1 MQLLPHPNLFTS
13 RPLVKF
19 KNLASA
25 LFKNETPC
33 SYSVTLIMQL
43 PFSWKCSSQ
52 IPLSETGLLRISS
65 NYSVPFIYIPFTAF
79 HDIYFSTQ
87 ES

>member
-1 MQLLPHPNLFTS
+1 MQILPHPNLFTS

-43 PFSWKCSSQ
+43 PFS
-52 IPLSETGLLRISS
+52 
-65 NYSVPFIYIPFTAF
+65 
-79 HDIYFSTQ
+79 
-87 ES
+87 